1 MNPHAVDGTD
11 LVMPQLIVP
20 AYFHPATHPG
30 QWAWLAR
37 HAAEIRM
44 IVLNLASGP
53 GPQPDEAFY
62 PVLDQLHAAGVAVAG
77 YVDTNYGQRPVYQA
91 MTDLGRY
98 VDWYQVSGVFFDR
111 VAAAADQ
118 AGQYADLARA
128 ARDMGAHVVA
138 FNHGAHPV
146 EAYAEHADLLGTFEG
161 PWNSYLELAVPRW
174 VRSRAAGQF
183 FHLLHSVPPASFSD
197 AAWLAARRNA
207 GYVYITDRGGTNPW
221 DRLPAAELNP
231 TALWTAIVAEHDG
244 SRPA

>member
-1 MNPHAVDGTD
+1 M
-11 LVMPQLIVP
+11 
-20 AYFHPATHPG
+20 
-30 QWAWLAR
+30 
-37 HAAEIRM
+37 
-44 IVLNLASGP
+44 
-53 GPQPDEAFY
+53 
-62 PVLDQLHAAGVAVAG
+62 LDRLHAAGAAVGG

-98 VDWYQVSGVFFDR
+98 LDWYQVSGVFFDR
-111 VAAAADQ
+111 VAAAAGK

-128 ARDMGAHVVA
+128 AREMGAHVVA

-161 PWNSYLELAVPRW
+161 PWNAYLELAVPRW

-207 GYVYITDRGGTNPW
+207 RLRLHHRPRRNQPLGPAPRWLASHQPGTTPTW
-221 DRLPAAELNP
+221 SSRSSPGEGSQRRMRRLAYCSA
-231 TALWTAIVAEHDG
+231 
-244 SRPA
+244 